1 MTDQATDGPML
12 TGRFDSSLSASRERL
27 ASQFG
32 AHMPTG
38 PVYIVGL
45 DRSGKTT
52 MRAFVASHSRIAIP
66 AVGSNMWTFFYG
78 RFGRLDRS
86 DNLEACLE
94 AMYRYK
100 HVRFMEPDLERIRRD
115 FCRGPTTY
123 ARLFALFLMQFAE
136 QEGKPRWGAQS
147 GLTEQY
153 ADELFAG
160 YEGLKIIH
168 MVRDPRDRYE
178 ASLAKWPNGRGRAG
192 GATARWRFSIR
203 LAERNLE
210 RFPGDYLIVRF
221 EDLVV
226 ATEETIR
233 RVCSFL
239 GEEYEP
245 QMLAMGEASRPREAL
260 EQTVIAEE
268 PSPLMPDDY
277 IGRYR
282 NRIPDPELRFMQ
294 LHAGR
299 LMLDYGYVPDQIDRS
314 LRSSI
319 RFGATEWPQQMAR
332 MVAWSAV
339 ESAHHRWPRQFG
351 HSPGARMIIDSPAEV
366 TT

>member
-1 MTDQATDGPML
+1 MTEQAIDGPMV
-12 TGRFDSSLSASRERL
+12 TGRLDSSLPESRERV
-27 ASQFG
+27 ASQLG
-32 AHMPTG
+32 APMPTG
-38 PVYIVGL
+38 PIYIVGL

-78 RFGRLDRS
+78 RFGRLDRP
-86 DNLEACLE
+86 DNFDACLD

-115 FCRGPTTY
+115 FYRGPTTY

-136 QEGKPRWGAQS
+136 REGKPRWGAQS

-210 RFPGDYLIVRF
+210 RFRGDYLIVRF
-221 EDLVV
+221 EDLIV
-226 ATEETIR
+226 ATNETVR
-233 RVCSFL
+233 GVCSFL
-239 GEEYEP
+239 GEEYES
-245 QMLAMGEASRPREAL
+245 QMMAMGEADQLRRSLQRSGIP
-260 EQTVIAEE
+260 EE
-268 PSPLMPDDY
+268 PHGLLSSEFV
-277 IGRYR
+277 GRYR
-282 NRIPDPELRFMQ
+282 DRVSEPELRFIQ
-294 LHAGR
+294 LHARR
-299 LMLDYGYVPDQIDRS
+299 LMLRHGYTPEQINRSMGTS
-314 LRSSI
+314 LRFSVM
-319 RFGATEWPQQMAR
+319 EWPKQMAW
-332 MVAWSAV
+332 MLAWSAA
-339 ESAHHRWPRQFG
+339 EGAHRRWPRRFG
-351 HSPGARMIIDSPAEV
+351 HSPGARMIVKSQVEA
-366 TT
+366 TR